1 MSAEKVL
8 DSKVLYEGRVVT
20 LALQTVELPN
30 GRTSSREII
39 RHRGAVAILPLHED
53 GRITLIRQYRLAAG
67 NTLWEI
73 PAGTLEPGEDPRDCA
88 IRELQEE
95 AGLRPGKLV
104 RLGGVFPAPGYSS
117 EYIHLFVATDL
128 TPSVLQGDD
137 DESIETVVVPLDEAL
152 AMVERGEI
160 ENAMAVIALLWA
172 SRWLG

>member
-53 GRITLIRQYRLAAG
+53 GQITLIRQYRLAAG
-67 NTLWEI
+67 DTLWEI

-95 AGLRPGKLV
+95 AGLRPGNLV

-152 AMVERGEI
+152 AMVSRGEI
-160 ENAMAVIALLWA
+160 ENAMAVIALLWV

>member
-1 MSAEKVL
+1 MSSEQVL
-8 DSKVLYEGRVVT
+8 DSKVLYEGRVLT
-20 LALQTVELPN
+20 LTLQTVELPD
-30 GRTSSREII
+30 GRTSSREIV

-53 GRITLIRQYRLAAG
+53 GQITLIRQYRLAAG
-67 NTLWEI
+67 ATLWEI

-95 AGLRPGKLV
+95 AGLRPGNLV

-137 DESIETVVVPLDEAL
+137 DESIETVVVSLDEAL
-152 AMVERGEI
+152 AMVGRGEI
-160 ENAMAVIALLWA
+160 ENAMAVIALLWV

>member
-1 MSAEKVL
+1 MSSEKVL

-73 PAGTLEPGEDPRDCA
+73 PAGTLEPGENPRDCA

-95 AGLRPGKLV
+95 AGLRPGNLV

-160 ENAMAVIALLWA
+160 ENAMAVIALLWV

>member
-1 MSAEKVL
+1 MAAEKVL

-67 NTLWEI
+67 DTLWEI

-95 AGLRPGKLV
+95 AGLRPGNLV

-117 EYIHLFVATDL
+117 EYIHLFIATDL

-160 ENAMAVIALLWA
+160 ENAMAVIALLWV
-172 SRWLG
+172 SRRLR